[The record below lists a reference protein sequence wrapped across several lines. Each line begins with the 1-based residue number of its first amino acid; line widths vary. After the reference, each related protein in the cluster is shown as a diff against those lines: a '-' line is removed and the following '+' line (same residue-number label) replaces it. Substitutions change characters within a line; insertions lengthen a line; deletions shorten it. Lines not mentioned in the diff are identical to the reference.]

1 MAVITLSG
9 RGSNRC
15 YNNLNMGKR
24 GVKAEASVDSSD
36 SKKKREKKPRRTYKT
51 FKQAF
56 CDSRE
61 KVWNKKRA
69 RVRLHRSFRRSYRE
83 DYKRGLRAPGLVSHA
98 LTSLKIIFRNWKL
111 FGLLMLVVVI
121 VNILFVG
128 IMSEE
133 NYQTYQDSLDLS
145 SEVNGYGELGRF
157 AKSGMLFLSSIT
169 TAGLSSS
176 IGDVQILFLIIFVL
190 MLWLITTYFL
200 RHILAGN
207 KPRFRDGLY
216 NAFAPIISVLVVAV
230 VFFIHLIPF
239 FVFLILY
246 STAVATDF
254 LSQPLYC
261 FLFWLLG
268 SLLILLSLHLVPI
281 SLISLSSVTVPGIY
295 PMQAIH
301 AATDLIQGR
310 RTKYIIRIVFF
321 FLVLAILWVVVML
334 PITWLDLWMKE
345 EMGWLVNMPIVP
357 FFLQCMTA
365 FSIIYTTSYFY
376 LFYRRMLENED

>member
-56 CDSRE
+56 RDSRE
-61 KVWNKKRA
+61 KVWDKKRA

-121 VNILFVG
+121 ANILFVG

-230 VFFIHLIPF
+230 VLFIHLIPF

-345 EMGWLVNMPIVP
+345 EMGWLVNTPIVP

>member
-1 MAVITLSG
+1 
-9 RGSNRC
+9 
-15 YNNLNMGKR
+15 MGK
-24 GVKAEASVDSSD
+24 GVKAEASVKSSD

-56 CDSRE
+56 HDSRE
-61 KVWNKKRA
+61 KIWNKKRQ

-83 DYKRGLRAPGLVSHA
+83 DYKRGLKAPGLVSHA
-98 LTSLKIIFRNWKL
+98 MTSLKIIFRNWKI

-121 VNILFVG
+121 ANILFVG

-133 NYQTYQDSLDLS
+133 NYQTYQDSLELS
-145 SEVNGYGELGRF
+145 NEVNGYGELGRF
-157 AKSGMLFLSSIT
+157 AKSGMLLLSSVT
-169 TAGLSSS
+169 TAGLSSG
-176 IGDVQILFLIIFVL
+176 INDVQIVFLVIFVL

-216 NAFAPIISVLVVAV
+216 NAFAPIISLLVTLVVL
-230 VFFIHLIPF
+230 FIHLIPF
-239 FVFLILY
+239 FIFLILY

-254 LSQPLYC
+254 LTEPLYC
-261 FLFWLLG
+261 FLFWLLS

-281 SLISLSSVTVPGIY
+281 SLIALSSVTVPGIY

-310 RTKYIIRIVFF
+310 RTKYIIRIIF
-321 FLVLAILWVVVML
+321 FLIVLALLWVVVML
-334 PITWLDLWMKE
+334 PITYLDLWMKE
-345 EMGWLVNMPIVP
+345 EMGWLVNVPIVP
-357 FFLQCMTA
+357 FFLQAMTA

-376 LFYRRMLENED
+376 LFYRRMLENDD

>member
-1 MAVITLSG
+1 MAVTTLNEVS
-9 RGSNRC
+9 SNRC

-24 GVKAEASVDSSD
+24 GVKAEASVNSSD

-56 CDSRE
+56 RDSRE

-121 VNILFVG
+121 ANILFVG

-157 AKSGMLFLSSIT
+157 AKSGMLMLSSIT

-207 KPRFRDGLY
+207 KPHFRDGLY
-216 NAFAPIISVLVVAV
+216 NAFAPIISVLVTAV
-230 VFFIHLIPF
+230 VLFIHLIPF
-239 FVFLILY
+239 FIFLILY
-246 STAVATDF
+246 STAVATEF
-254 LSQPLYC
+254 LSRPLYC
-261 FLFWLLG
+261 FLFWLLS

-281 SLISLSSVTVPGIY
+281 SLIALSSVTVPGIY

-321 FLVLAILWVVVML
+321 FLVLAILWVIVML
-334 PITWLDLWMKE
+334 PITWFDLWMKE
-345 EMGWLVNMPIVP
+345 EMGWLVNTPIVP
-357 FFLQCMTA
+357 FFLQCMNA